1 MDSTPTAIPLAA
13 SPLFKL
19 PPELRLQVY
28 EYALYN
34 GHDGIC
40 EITRNEGIPEPALL
54 YTCKAVR
61 QEGIP
66 VFYTVNSI
74 RLVAESFHPA
84 VHNLLVRKV
93 ASIRKSSALPKGLDV
108 QICTSGRRSFQNLT
122 LWIQSIH
129 SGKTLKP
136 SEDPRASAEM
146 DAESK
151 FLDSLFRIAEGTEDR
166 PRADVERVLN
176 GIRGGLIA
184 LNKEWK
190 LDA

>member
-1 MDSTPTAIPLAA
+1 M
-13 SPLFKL
+13 
-19 PPELRLQVY
+19 
-28 EYALYN
+28 
-34 GHDGIC
+34 
-40 EITRNEGIPEPALL
+40 
-54 YTCKAVR
+54 
-61 QEGIP
+61 
-66 VFYTVNSI
+66 NSI

-108 QICTSGRRSFQNLT
+108 QICTSGRRNFQNLT
-122 LWIQSIH
+122 LWIQYMH

-151 FLDSLFRIAEGTEDR
+151 FLDSLFRIAEGMEDR
-166 PRADVERVLN
+166 PWADVERVLN
-176 GIRGGLIA
+176 GLRGRLTA